1 MGPLIKKKRIQ
12 LGMTQEDLA
21 ERLNISVSFAGQME
35 RGESMPSV
43 EMLQLVITELDI
55 DPRLIFLDENQSDS
69 SEYVELCLL
78 IRRMSKQQKKLLLD
92 FVKMI
97 RSYKIS

>member
-12 LGMTQEDLA
+12 LGMTQEELA
-21 ERLNISVSFAGQME
+21 DRLNISVSFAGQME
-35 RGESMPSV
+35 RGDSMPSV
-43 EMLQLVITELDI
+43 EMLQLVITELGI
-55 DPRLIFLDENQSDS
+55 DPRLIFLDDKHNDS

-78 IRRMSKQQKKLLLD
+78 ISRMNTHQRKLLLD

-97 RSYKIS
+97 RPYKIS

>member
-1 MGPLIKKKRIQ
+1 
-12 LGMTQEDLA
+12 MTQEDLA

-35 RGESMPSV
+35 RSESMPSV

>member
-43 EMLQLVITELDI
+43 EMLQLVINELDI
-55 DPRLIFLDENQSDS
+55 DPRIIFLDEKQGDS
-69 SEYVELCLL
+69 SEYAELCLL
-78 IRRMSKQQKKLLLD
+78 MRRMSTPQNKLVLD
-92 FVKMI
+92 FIKMI

>member
-1 MGPLIKKKRIQ
+1 
-12 LGMTQEDLA
+12 MTQEDLA

>member
-1 MGPLIKKKRIQ
+1 
-12 LGMTQEDLA
+12 MTQEELA
-21 ERLNISVSFAGQME
+21 DRLNISVSFAGQME

-43 EMLQLVITELDI
+43 EMLQLVITELNI
-55 DPRLIFLDENQSDS
+55 DPRLIFLDEKQSDS

>member
-1 MGPLIKKKRIQ
+1 
-12 LGMTQEDLA
+12 MTQEELA
-21 ERLNISVSFAGQME
+21 DRLNISVSFAGQME

-55 DPRLIFLDENQSDS
+55 DPRLIFLDEKQSDS

-78 IRRMSKQQKKLLLD
+78 IRRMSTQQKKLLLD

>member
-1 MGPLIKKKRIQ
+1 
-12 LGMTQEDLA
+12 MTQEDLA

-55 DPRLIFLDENQSDS
+55 DPRLIFLDEKQSDS
-69 SEYVELCLL
+69 SDYAELCLL
-78 IRRMSKQQKKLLLD
+78 IRRMSAQQKKLLLD

>member
-1 MGPLIKKKRIQ
+1 
-12 LGMTQEDLA
+12 MTQEDLA

-43 EMLQLVITELDI
+43 EMLQLVIKELDI
-55 DPRLIFLDENQSDS
+55 DPRTIFLDEKQSDP
-69 SEYVELCLL
+69 SEYAELCLL
-78 IRRMSKQQKKLLLD
+78 MRRMSLQQKRLVLD
-92 FVKMI
+92 FAKMI

>member
-1 MGPLIKKKRIQ
+1 
-12 LGMTQEDLA
+12 MTQEELA

-43 EMLQLVITELDI
+43 ETLQLVIVELDI
-55 DPRLIFLDENQSDS
+55 DPRQLFWDEKQSDS

-78 IRRMSKQQKKLLLD
+78 VRRMSTQQKKLLLD
-92 FVKMI
+92 FAKTI
-97 RSYKIS
+97 RSYKIL

>member
-43 EMLQLVITELDI
+43 EMLQLVISELDI
-55 DPRLIFLDENQSDS
+55 DPRIIFLDEKQSDS
-69 SEYVELCLL
+69 SEYIELCLL
-78 IRRMSKQQKKLLLD
+78 MRRMSVQQKKLVLD